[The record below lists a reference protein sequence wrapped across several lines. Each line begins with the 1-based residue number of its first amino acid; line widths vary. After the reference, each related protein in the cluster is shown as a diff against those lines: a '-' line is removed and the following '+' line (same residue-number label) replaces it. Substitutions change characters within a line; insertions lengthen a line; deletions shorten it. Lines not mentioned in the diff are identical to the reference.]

1 MKNWVLVGIGGCLG
15 ALLRYG
21 IGTVMNQLFKTEF
34 PWPTFLINIAGCF
47 FIGILFQSAEANPA
61 NEWLKPLL
69 MIGFLGGFTTFSSF
83 ALEGIQLIDKNN
95 LRLAFTYVIGSN
107 VLGFSAAYLGTITPL
122 KFHF

>member
-1 MKNWVLVGIGGCLG
+1 MKNWLLVGIGGCLG

-21 IGTVMNQLFKTEF
+21 IGAVMNQLFKTEF
-34 PWPTFLINIAGCF
+34 PWHTFLINIAGCF
-47 FIGILFQSAEANPA
+47 LIGILFQSAEANPS

-95 LRLAFTYVIGSN
+95 VRLAFTYVIGSN
-107 VLGFSAAYLGTITPL
+107 VFGFTATYLGTITPL
-122 KFHF
+122 KFQF